1 MKVIKIEDGYLCVLK
16 KGEEVIKTLTDFC
29 VENKI
34 NSGFV
39 SGIGAVEDINIGYFD
54 EKKKEYIYSE
64 IKESCEVLSMTGDI
78 SLKDKKPFLHLH
90 IVLGKKDFNAIGGHL
105 FKAFVSA
112 TLEVFILPSKKSFI
126 RNLDDETGLYLI
138 KEEN

>member
-1 MKVIKIEDGYLCVLK
+1 MKVIKIEDAYLVILK

-39 SGIGAVEDINIGYFD
+39 SGIGAVEDIKIGYFD
-54 EKKKEYIYSE
+54 EKKKEYIYLDIE
-64 IKESCEVLSMTGDI
+64 ESCEVLSMTGDI
-78 SLKDKKPFLHLH
+78 SLKDEKPFLHLH

-105 FKAFVSA
+105 FKAVVSA
-112 TLEVFILPSKKSFI
+112 TLEVFILTYKKEFI
-126 RNLDDETGLYLI
+126 RKFDDETGLYLI